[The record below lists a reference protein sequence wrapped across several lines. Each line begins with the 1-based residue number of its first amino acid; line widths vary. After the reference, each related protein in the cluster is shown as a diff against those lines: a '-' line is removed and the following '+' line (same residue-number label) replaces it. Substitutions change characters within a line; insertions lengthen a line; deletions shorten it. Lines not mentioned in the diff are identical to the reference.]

1 MSDVSNLEIGASSD
15 AWDTR
20 KWLIQV
26 DSFGKQMTARHELKS
41 LLTNFLVRKNGLQ
54 FWYDLIDFSTTN
66 KNPRCFAGTKNATG
80 RPWSGNP
87 RSLLAFGMKLPQWTT
102 RWLGRLRCLFLG
114 LAGGGCCWTTGRYQL
129 RSNKYP
135 LIICLWKMKSTPT
148 KCSSKFQYCEK

>member
-66 KNPRCFAGTKNATG
+66 KNPRRFAGTKNATG

-114 LAGGGCCWTTGRYQL
+114 PCRWWLLLNHREVSTQKQQISIDYL
-129 RSNKYP
+129 FMEDEVDSNKV
-135 LIICLWKMKSTPT
+135 
-148 KCSSKFQYCEK
+148 